1 MKKLMIV
8 QPISGRLYQTVEA
21 ERAAAAQNAADVLG
35 EALELLDRCGTPCEY
50 FERELEYLAENLERM
65 AQADV
70 VYFVHG
76 WENAHLCRVL
86 HDVAASYD
94 LLRLYG

>member
-1 MKKLMIV
+1 MRKLMIV

-21 ERAAAAQNAADVLG
+21 ERAAAAQDAADVLG
-35 EALELLDRCGTPCEY
+35 EALDLLDRCGAPGEY
-50 FERELEYLAENLERM
+50 FERELEYLTENLRQM

-76 WENAHLCRVL
+76 WESTHLCRVL

>member
-8 QPISGRLYQTVEA
+8 QPISGRLYQTMET
-21 ERAAAAQNAADVLG
+21 ERAAAAQDAADALG
-35 EALELLDRCGTPCEY
+35 EALELLDRCGASGEY
-50 FERELEYLAENLERM
+50 FERELEYLAENLKRM

-76 WENAHLCRVL
+76 WESTHLCRVL

>member
-1 MKKLMIV
+1 MRKLMIV
-8 QPISGRLYQTVEA
+8 QPINGRLYQTMET
-21 ERAAAAQNAADVLG
+21 ERAAAAQDAADVLG
-35 EALELLDRCGTPCEY
+35 EALDLLDRCGAPGEY
-50 FERELEYLAENLERM
+50 FERELEYLAENLRQM

-76 WENAHLCRVL
+76 WESTHLCRVL

>member
-1 MKKLMIV
+1 MRKLMIV

-21 ERAAAAQNAADVLG
+21 ERAAAAQDAADVLG
-35 EALELLDRCGTPCEY
+35 EALELLDRCGAPGEY
-50 FERELEYLAENLERM
+50 FERELEYLAENLRQM

-76 WENAHLCRVL
+76 WESTHLCRVL